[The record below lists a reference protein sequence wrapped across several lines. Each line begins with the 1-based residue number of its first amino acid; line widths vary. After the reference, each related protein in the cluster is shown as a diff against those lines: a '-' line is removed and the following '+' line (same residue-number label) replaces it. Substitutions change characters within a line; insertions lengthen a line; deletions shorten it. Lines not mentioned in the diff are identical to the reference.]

1 MHFPELTPWAITVL
15 SIEGALHLAGIVLL
29 ILWWR
34 RSRAPHRSTRAEL
47 ATLALPA
54 SDLLLAAFTVVV
66 GALLLQSAVGGLART
81 MPTALSPE
89 AWLVAQGCG
98 FQLGLLSGALLGH
111 RLASLGRGHRPP
123 DPAPAPV
130 GIPTAP
136 AVGAGAL
143 LFVASLPLLLATSMA
158 WQAILRAAG
167 QSTDQQEMVD
177 LVRNTDSVGLLAL
190 IALLAVVLAPVAE
203 ELVFRAGL
211 FRYLRT
217 RVHRGVALTA
227 PALLFAALHGNL
239 VAFVPLTV
247 LGVLLA
253 LAYEQSGRLLVPIVA
268 HALFNLHTLALVLSG
283 VDL

>member
-1 MHFPELTPWAITVL
+1 MRFPELTPWAITVL
-15 SIEGALHLAGIVLL
+15 SIEGALHLAGIALL
-29 ILWWR
+29 TLWWK
-34 RSRAPHRSTRAEL
+34 RSRTPDASNRPEVGA
-47 ATLALPA
+47 LALAP

-81 MPTALSPE
+81 LPEVLSPE

-111 RLASLGRGHRPP
+111 RLATLGRRGPAVGPP
-123 DPAPAPV
+123 QV
-130 GIPTAP
+130 GLPTAR

-143 LFVASLPLLLATSMA
+143 LFVASLPLLLASSLA
-158 WQAILRAAG
+158 WQGVLRAAG
-167 QSTDQQEMVD
+167 LPTDQQEMVD
-177 LVRNTDSVGLLAL
+177 LVRNTDSPGLLTL

-217 RVHRGVALTA
+217 RVPRGVALAA

-239 VAFVPLTV
+239 VAFAPLVV

-253 LAYEQSGRLLVPIVA
+253 LAYEQSGRLLVPITA